1 MRNSIMTCPWC
12 NYDNGAA
19 AEFCGECGR
28 SLQLDME
35 CPDCR
40 HANPRLNRFCDACG
54 SRISTQGPPER
65 GVLPA
70 HPPRQAVPHERTARP
85 SSPLLVVVPV
95 AAAIILGVVGQ
106 HYLVEERRLTAGLFF
121 WAASLVFFIF
131 GLWQARYVSK
141 HTIGPVAEGTTRRWP
156 LARIAEGHLVVAVIA
171 VGVFLRIFKF
181 GSFPPGLNHDA
192 AWNGLHAIRITQGA
206 SYSPYVAE
214 AWGRE
219 TMFHHVIA
227 FFQLILGPT
236 QWAIQVA
243 SITVGI
249 ATLVAFYFLVRR
261 LFGFRLALVATYLL
275 SVSGW
280 HVTMS
285 NVGWRAILVPLFIG
299 LVFYFLVKAVQ
310 ERRLRDCVFAGI
322 FLGLSLN
329 TYDAARVLPF
339 AAAGYLIFEIIR
351 TPTLIRTNYI
361 HLALFGFFAL
371 LAFSPLGWYALH
383 NWDAF
388 MGRASFLWIGAQ
400 IEQAGSIEPL
410 LTNIKDA
417 LLMFN
422 YRANGNDFFVEEPLL
437 DLPVSVFFTLGLV
450 YSIAKWRQPGYF
462 LLLVMLLLILVVGI
476 ASVPNGNRGI
486 GAIVPVTILSAVL
499 IVEAW
504 RWLSEAYP
512 RHKDL
517 FTVALVGVLVYAGYA
532 TYDSYLGPDRRVQW
546 GFYPETTRVGRY
558 MHDIAPENEIYAAA
572 VNWPRDALTY
582 LSYQGE
588 GEPFAP
594 VYRYFTDAT
603 QLLLIQPAP
612 DRGTVFIIEAVP
624 QNATVL
630 NSLHRRFPSAV
641 IDEIYYPDGSA
652 NVIAHALRVPPNG
665 GSANSPPQ
673 PNPPVLTHFQP
684 PTPTMGFAQ

>member
-1 MRNSIMTCPWC
+1 M
-12 NYDNGAA
+12 
-19 AEFCGECGR
+19 
-28 SLQLDME
+28 
-35 CPDCR
+35 
-40 HANPRLNRFCDACG
+40 
-54 SRISTQGPPER
+54 
-65 GVLPA
+65 
-70 HPPRQAVPHERTARP
+70 
-85 SSPLLVVVPV
+85 VVPV
-95 AAAIILGVVGQ
+95 AAAIILGVIGQ
-106 HYLVEERRLTAGLFF
+106 HYLVEERQLTPGLWF
-121 WAASLVFFIF
+121 WAAALVIFIF
-131 GLWQARYVSK
+131 GLWRASYTSWHASGSVM
-141 HTIGPVAEGTTRRWP
+141 EGATQRWALP
-156 LARIAEGHLVVAVIA
+156 RIAEGPLFVAVIA
-171 VGVFLRIFKF
+171 VGVFFRIFKF

-219 TMFHHVIA
+219 TMFHYVIA

-236 QWAIQVA
+236 QWAIQLA

-261 LFGFRLALVATYLL
+261 LFGFRLALLATFLL

-299 LVFYFLVKAVQ
+299 LVFYFLVKAAQ
-310 ERRLRDCVFAGI
+310 ERRLRDFVLAGI
-322 FLGLSLN
+322 LLGLSLD

-339 AAAGYLIFEIIR
+339 AAAAYLLYEIIR
-351 TPTLIRTNYI
+351 NPTLIRTNYI
-361 HLALFGFFAL
+361 HLALFGSFAL
-371 LAFSPLGWYALH
+371 LAFSPLGWFALH
-383 NWDAF
+383 NWNAF
-388 MGRASFLWIGAQ
+388 TGRVSFLWIGSK

-422 YRANGNDFFVEEPLL
+422 YRANGNDFFVDEPLL

-450 YSIAKWRQPGYF
+450 YCITRWRRPGYF
-462 LLLVMLLLILVVGI
+462 LLLVMMLLILVVGI
-476 ASVPNGNRGI
+476 ASEPNGNRGI
-486 GAIVPVTILSAVL
+486 GAIVPVTIFAAVL

-517 FTVALVGVLVYAGYA
+517 FTVALVGVLLYAGYA
-532 TYDSYLGPDRRVQW
+532 TYDSYLGPGRRVQW

-558 MHDIAPENEIYAAA
+558 MHDIAPDYEIYAAA
-572 VNWPRDALTY
+572 GNWPRDALTY

-588 GEPFAP
+588 GDPFAR

-603 QLLLIQPAP
+603 ELLLIQPAP
-612 DRGTVFIIEAVP
+612 DRGMVFIIEAVP

-630 NSLHRRFPSAV
+630 DSLHGRFPGAV

-652 NVIAHALRVPPNG
+652 NVIAHALRVPPSG
-665 GSANSPPQ
+665 GS
-673 PNPPVLTHFQP
+673 
-684 PTPTMGFAQ
+684 GG